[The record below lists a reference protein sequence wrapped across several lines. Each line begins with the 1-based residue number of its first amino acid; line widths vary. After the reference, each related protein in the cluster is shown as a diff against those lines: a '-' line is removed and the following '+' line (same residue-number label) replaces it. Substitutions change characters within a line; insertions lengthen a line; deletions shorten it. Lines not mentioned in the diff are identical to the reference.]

1 MLIKAPTDNSLS
13 TSVGMVCVDFVRFV
27 EAVLRIRIQIWSDP
41 KLFAGSGVGSGKIIP
56 DPDPGS
62 PDPE

>member
-1 MLIKAPTDNSLS
+1 
-13 TSVGMVCVDFVRFV
+13 MVYVDFVRFV
-27 EAVLRIRIQIWSDP
+27 EAVLRIRIQIWSDQ

-62 PDPE
+62 RDPE